1 MAEQKIFVSSDGRI
15 DRSRHSALA
24 FLALILGNVAIAF
37 GPLFVRLSDV
47 GPISAGFWR
56 LALALPILWLIS
68 RYAGF
73 RITAV
78 PRSILVLC
86 ALAGLFFGFD
96 VMAWHI
102 GLTQTKMGNATLFGN
117 AASIMLVIYGVIIAR
132 KLPPPMQMAGVL
144 LAFAGAALLMGQSLE
159 LSPRNFTGD
168 LLSLLAGVLYC
179 VYLLFM
185 IRVRSSTESW
195 GSLFM
200 ASAFAAAV
208 MLAGGLVAGEQVM
221 PSIWWPLVLLAVSS
235 QVAGQGL
242 LTYAL
247 PHFSPLIIG
256 LALLLQP
263 ALAAL
268 AGWYYYDEILTT
280 LDLLGGFMVMA
291 ALVIVQFA
299 KNDG

>member
-1 MAEQKIFVSSDGRI
+1 MRQQKFFGPNGDSGTGSYQA
-15 DRSRHSALA
+15 ALPFA
-24 FLALILGNVAIAF
+24 ALILGNVAIAF

-56 LALALPILWLIS
+56 LALALPLLWMIS
-68 RYAGF
+68 RYYGF

-78 PRSILVLC
+78 PRSIWVLA

-102 GLTQTKMGNATLFGN
+102 GLMQTKMGNATLFGN
-117 AASIMLVIYGVIIAR
+117 AASIMLVIYGVILAR
-132 KLPPPMQMAGVL
+132 KLPPPMQMVGVL

-159 LSPRNFTGD
+159 LSPRNFIGD

-185 IRVRSSTESW
+185 IRIRASTESW
-195 GSLFM
+195 GTLLM
-200 ASAFAAAV
+200 ASGFAAMV
-208 MLAGGLVAGEQVM
+208 MLAGAVIAGEQVI
-221 PSIWWPLVLLAVSS
+221 PTIWWPLLLLALSS
-235 QVAGQGL
+235 QVLGQGL

-268 AGWYYYDEILTT
+268 AGWYFFDEILST
-280 LDLLGGFMVMA
+280 LDLIGGFMVMA

-299 KNDG
+299 KKDG